1 VDTKRWA
8 SGVPK
13 EKTSYPSHEHLD
25 GSTYPYPRQ
34 GPGDRTL
41 DRGGI
46 CAVTG
51 MRVDGVPMYAIGLKA
66 TPMVGVAWK
75 IVCTRTKGRMMNDS
89 ARAAAMISTI
99 FAVVEGDNPAS
110 IEQRA
115 RFYRTVPGI
124 HWPDDWDDLDV
135 TEKKRR
141 LDGMDRIGLERQE

>member
-1 VDTKRWA
+1 
-8 SGVPK
+8 
-13 EKTSYPSHEHLD
+13 
-25 GSTYPYPRQ
+25 
-34 GPGDRTL
+34 
-41 DRGGI
+41 
-46 CAVTG
+46 
-51 MRVDGVPMYAIGLKA
+51 MYAIGLKA